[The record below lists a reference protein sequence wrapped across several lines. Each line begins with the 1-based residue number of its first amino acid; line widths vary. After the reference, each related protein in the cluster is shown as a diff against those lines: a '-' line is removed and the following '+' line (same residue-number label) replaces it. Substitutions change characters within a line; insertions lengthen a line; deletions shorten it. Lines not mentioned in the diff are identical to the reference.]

1 MSLYQFAPI
10 ASHPNNPGFVTWDNG
25 FSDDEIEAI
34 KRLCDQ
40 LKQEPG
46 TVGTAV
52 GNADPQTIAEVRTSK
67 VSWLTRTNDSE
78 WIYERL
84 AFIARKLNAEFYN
97 FDLYGFV
104 EDMQYTVYEGDV
116 SGHYTW
122 HLDISGCSTAPRKF
136 SLVLQLSDPSEYEGG
151 HLQVQTEPE
160 PATVT
165 KQKGLVTAFPSWTL
179 HRVTPVTS
187 GVRRTLVVW
196 VAGPQFR

>member
-1 MSLYQFAPI
+1 M
-10 ASHPNNPGFVTWDNG
+10 
-25 FSDDEIEAI
+25 
-34 KRLCDQ
+34 CDQ

-122 HLDISGCSTAPRKF
+122 HLDFSETSTSPRKF
-136 SLVLQLSDPSEYEGG
+136 SIVLQLSDPSEYEGG
-151 HLQVQTEPE
+151 ELQVLVKADAES
-160 PATVT
+160 VDR
-165 KQKGLVTAFPSWTL
+165 KKGLVAAFPSWTL

-187 GVRRTLVVW
+187 GIRKTLVVW

>member
-1 MSLYQFAPI
+1 MSLYQFAPT
-10 ASHPNNPGFVTWDNG
+10 ASHPKNPGFVTWENG
-25 FSDDEIEAI
+25 FSDEEIARI
-34 KRLCDQ
+34 ITLCDT
-40 LKQEPG
+40 LPVESA
-46 TVGTAV
+46 TVGSAM
-52 GNADPQTIAEVRTSK
+52 GDIQSQTNDVVRTSK
-67 VSWLTRTNDSE
+67 VSWLSRTPESE

-122 HLDISGCSTAPRKF
+122 HVDSSSSSASPRKF

-151 HLQVQTEPE
+151 DLQVQTEPE
-160 PATVT
+160 PATV
-165 KQKGLVTAFPSWTL
+165 KKEKGLVAAFPSWTL
-179 HRVTPVTS
+179 HRVTPVSS